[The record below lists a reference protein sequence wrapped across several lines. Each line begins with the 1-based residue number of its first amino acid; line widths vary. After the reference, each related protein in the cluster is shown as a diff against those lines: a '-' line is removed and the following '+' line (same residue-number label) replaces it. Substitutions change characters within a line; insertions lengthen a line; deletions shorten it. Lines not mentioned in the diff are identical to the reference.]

1 MIKNLQNNMFLV
13 CRDIISCKMVYY
25 VYLLH
30 MDLVPLIYGMINIKK
45 NKKESD
51 LLRKKNT

>member
-13 CRDIISCKMVYY
+13 CRA
-25 VYLLH
+25 

-45 NKKESD
+45 I
-51 LLRKKNT
+51 KKNRTYSEKKIHDTIQVVYLD